1 MSLSYGAANA
11 AQLASVGDLIGS
23 RMTRCAGLRPGR
35 SILTRG
41 GRVFLGRLGDE
52 SHIEGYVRS
61 LCSIWTE
68 AMIRIRAI
76 CRTCR
81 TIARFD
87 LDETAKHQAWWMKH
101 DGHERELTRTRIRA
115 GAQPL
120 PTGRSFGVLAFCQR
134 CISGD
139 YLKDFDKEYDA
150 WSARHRTC
158 KL

>member
-1 MSLSYGAANA
+1 
-11 AQLASVGDLIGS
+11 
-23 RMTRCAGLRPGR
+23 MTR
-35 SILTRG
+35 
-41 GRVFLGRLGDE
+41 
-52 SHIEGYVRS
+52 
-61 LCSIWTE
+61 
-68 AMIRIRAI
+68 AMIRIRAT

-87 LDETAKHQAWWMKH
+87 LDETAKQQAWWMKH